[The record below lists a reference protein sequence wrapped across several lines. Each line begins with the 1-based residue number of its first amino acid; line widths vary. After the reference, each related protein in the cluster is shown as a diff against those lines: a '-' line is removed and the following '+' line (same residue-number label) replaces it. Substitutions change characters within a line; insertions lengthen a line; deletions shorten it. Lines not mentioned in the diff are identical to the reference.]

1 MLFMPLTIDNV
12 TISYKNKTIIQNLT
26 FKVDDGEVLG
36 IAGVNGAGKSST
48 LKSIVGLIPIQ
59 EGSIALNGKAALNIF
74 EKEEFKSQI
83 GYCPDVG
90 GIIPAATPREH
101 INILLNLNRKNTK
114 EYYTKALELL
124 KLVSL
129 EDYIDTPCGS
139 FSHGMMRRMS
149 VVLASLNANKVLV
162 LDEPFDGVDPTG
174 IKSIQ
179 TIIKMHQAK
188 GDAVIV
194 SSHLINILSE
204 TADRIMVMTK
214 GSVVATEDAALFKNN
229 EGFKHYSNLLGI

>member
-1 MLFMPLTIDNV
+1 MPLTIDNV
-12 TISYKNKTIIQNLT
+12 TISYRNKTIIEHLN
-26 FKVDDGEVLG
+26 FEVNNGEVLG
-36 IAGVNGAGKSST
+36 IAGINGAGKSST
-48 LKSIVGLIPIQ
+48 LKSIVGLIPIR
-59 EGSIALNGKAALNIF
+59 EGSIALDGKIAKSIF
-74 EKEEFKSQI
+74 EKEELKSQI

-101 INILLNLNRKNTK
+101 INILLNLNRKGNK
-114 EYYTKALELL
+114 EYYAKALELL

-129 EDYIDTPCGS
+129 DEYIDTPCGS

-179 TIIKMHQAK
+179 TIIQMHKEK
-188 GDAVIV
+188 GDVVIV
-194 SSHLINILSE
+194 SSHLINILSA

-214 GSVVATEDAALFKNN
+214 GSVVTTEPASLFKDDK
-229 EGFKHYSNLLGI
+229 GFKHYSKLLGI